1 MELPGASPPGP
12 SPGHCL
18 DPQGGCLGPLDPWPF
33 LYARQRR
40 DILWDH
46 PWRAGV
52 RVGGR
57 RPVLCPKHI
66 SKTTLPRV
74 MKFHGWID
82 LIQGECSAQ
91 ES

>member
-1 MELPGASPPGP
+1 MLGTAVMLAIIVVEDVTYYGITR
-12 SPGHCL
+12 
-18 DPQGGCLGPLDPWPF
+18 GGREGG
-33 LYARQRR
+33 QV
-40 DILWDH
+40 
-46 PWRAGV
+46 GV
-52 RVGGR
+52 RAGGR
-57 RPVLCPKHI
+57 RPVLCPEHI